1 MLANTLDFRRQRP
14 LSTYPKEGLYA
25 LDIESGCLEAEGGV
39 EAFGLHT
46 GQQQLVMS
54 QFVRRYTFDRF
65 RLMNAPW
72 SCKRDKRSCNLD
84 GSLPPEPQ

>member
-25 LDIESGCLEAEGGV
+25 LDIESGCLEAEGPAEGGV

-46 GQQQLVMS
+46 GQQLS
-54 QFVRRYTFDRF
+54 LLCLSLSAGT
-65 RLMNAPW
+65 
-72 SCKRDKRSCNLD
+72 RST
-84 GSLPPEPQ
+84 GSG

>member
-54 QFVRRYTFDRF
+54 QFVRRYTIDRF
-65 RLMNAPW
+65 RLMNALVLQ
-72 SCKRDKRSCNLD
+72 KRQEVMQLRWKS
-84 GSLPPEPQ
+84 PT

>member
-25 LDIESGCLEAEGGV
+25 LDIESGCLEAVGPAEGGV

-46 GQQQLVMS
+46 EQQQLVMS
-54 QFVRRYTFDRF
+54 QFVRRYTIDRF

-72 SCKRDKRSCNLD
+72 SCKRDKRSCNA
-84 GSLPPEPQ
+84 GAS